1 MERSLPFY
9 RALLAH
15 LGATDE
21 GSIVGERGEVVVYLN
36 GPAGA
41 FGLREA
47 GSAAAVDRYAPGL
60 HHLAFDAPS
69 REVVDTIAA
78 WLREEGAD
86 IEGGPG
92 ERDYTPG
99 YYAVFFFDPDGLKL
113 EVVHQPPRPSTPA

>member
-15 LGATDE
+15 LGATNE
-21 GSIVGERGEVVVYLN
+21 GSIVGERREVVVYLN
-36 GPAGA
+36 GPGGA
-41 FGLREA
+41 VGLREA
-47 GSAAAVDRYAPGL
+47 SSAGAVDRYAPGL

-69 REVVDTIAA
+69 REVVDAIAA
-78 WLREEGAD
+78 WLRDEGAE

-113 EVVHQPPRPSTPA
+113 EVVHQPPRGATPA